1 MIIKK
6 FESFTNELYEESD
19 LDWYTSHK
27 RVGMSD
33 DEYFKLK
40 DFFSKFGSQQ
50 FLPINPPTKHNN
62 DPSSFFQVTAKF
74 SSFVKAE
81 VMKMEDDWWFVR
93 NSNDLCGYVAYFKCD
108 TIQGVFD
115 LFNSFNSIN
124 QDLKTRH

>member
-6 FESFTNELYEESD
+6 FESFKSELYEESD

-27 RVGMSD
+27 RSGMSD

-62 DPSSFFQVTAKF
+62 DPSSFFQITAKF

-93 NSNDLCGYVAYFKCD
+93 NSNDLSGYVAYFKCD
-108 TIQGVFD
+108 TLQGVFD

-124 QDLKTRH
+124 HDLKTRH